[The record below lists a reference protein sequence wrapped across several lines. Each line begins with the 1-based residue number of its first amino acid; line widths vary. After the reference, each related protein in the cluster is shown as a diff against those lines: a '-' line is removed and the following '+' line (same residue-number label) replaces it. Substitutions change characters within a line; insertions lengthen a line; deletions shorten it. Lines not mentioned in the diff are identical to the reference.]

1 MSGDVYHAR
10 EVLLSAALRALSAE
24 RGQDDAHYAAELD
37 YSYEQLALAARELT
51 RATDA
56 LPAGKRPVGWGGE
69 SG

>member
-1 MSGDVYHAR
+1 
-10 EVLLSAALRALSAE
+10 LRALSAE